1 MIDLSVSGSV
11 ATIVMCRPPVN
22 AIDEAF
28 IDSFDRAIDEIERLD
43 EIGAVRICSRQKTF
57 SAGADLGRIKEF
69 FAVDDGPN
77 EMVRY
82 VGRFHE
88 LFRRVERLPVVT
100 LAAINGAALG
110 GGLELALSC
119 DLRVAAH
126 SARLGLPEARV
137 GMIPGAGGTQ
147 RLTRL
152 CGIGVASRLIL
163 TGEVIDGPEAERLG
177 LVQWSVPDAEL
188 EQRAQSVL
196 ERVSSLARP
205 ALRAAKDCLM
215 AYFDPAIDGY
225 ARELEKPLTLMRTP
239 EARDRIE
246 GFLSGRSR

>member
-1 MIDLSVSGSV
+1 MIDLSVAGSV
-11 ATIVMCRPPVN
+11 ARIVMCRPPVN

-28 IDSFDRAIDEIERLD
+28 IDAFGRVIDDIERNAG
-43 EIGAVRICSRQKTF
+43 IGAVMICSRQKAF
-57 SAGADLGRIKEF
+57 SAGADLGRIRSL
-69 FAVDDGPN
+69 FAVEDGPH

-88 LFRRVERLPVVT
+88 LFRRIERLPVVT

-119 DLRVAAH
+119 DLRIATH
-126 SARLGLPEARV
+126 SAKLGLPEARV

-163 TGEVIDGPEAERLG
+163 TGEMIDGHEAERLG

-188 EQRAQSVL
+188 EQQAQSVL
-196 ERVSSLARP
+196 ERVGSLAKP
-205 ALRAAKDCLM
+205 AVQAAKDCLL

-225 ARELEKPLTLMRTP
+225 ARELEKPLMLMKTP